1 MSAMLATIL
10 ERTTAMPNAPLAPPR
25 RRLAAAALG
34 LAAALT
40 IGQARAAERLTYL
53 FPAPDFLPAFAPFH
67 LAKAKGTFA
76 KAGLEVEF
84 QVGKGGADVA
94 KQVALGNADLGGA
107 NIDTVMLVR
116 ANGLPVKAVA
126 QLGTGALYQVTVRR
140 DAGVKTMAD
149 LKGKKIGVF
158 GFQDTGFYN
167 LQGALAQ
174 VGLTRDDASIQAVGP
189 AGLVQLMI
197 SNDLQAVAA
206 VPETTAAIEAA
217 GIAVDTYPI
226 TRFFPGMAQVV
237 VASETTIA
245 KRGPQVAA
253 FAAAVLQAVK
263 DIEADPEGSA
273 KLYVQAVPQHAG
285 KEAMIADVMRRYASL
300 VYRSADAQVFGSLDG
315 SRVQT
320 MADFYAKAGI
330 LASAADAQKS
340 FTNDLLAR

>member
-1 MSAMLATIL
+1 
-10 ERTTAMPNAPLAPPR
+10 MPSSRFCPTR
-25 RRLAAAALG
+25 RRLAGLAVCLAAG
-34 LAAALT
+34 LAAVP
-40 IGQARAAERLTYL
+40 ARAADRLTYL

-67 LAKAKGTFA
+67 LAKAKGYFA
-76 KAGLEVEF
+76 KAGLEVDF

-140 DAGVKTMAD
+140 DAGVKTIAD

-174 VGLTRDDASIQAVGP
+174 AGLTRDDASIQAVGP

-197 SNDLQAVAA
+197 SGDLQAVAA

-217 GIAVDTYPI
+217 GVAVDTYPI

-245 KRGPQVAA
+245 KRGPQVAG
-253 FAAAVLQAVK
+253 FIKAVLQSVK
-263 DIEADPEGSA
+263 DIESDPEGSA
-273 KLYVQAVPQHAG
+273 KLYVEAVPQHAG
-285 KEAMIADVMRRYASL
+285 KEAMIADVMRRYATL
-300 VYRSADAQVFGSLDG
+300 VYRSADATAYGSLEA

-320 MADFYAKAGI
+320 MADFYVKAGI
-330 LASAADAQKS
+330 LPSAADAQNS